1 MVHILRYLAEL
12 TMSLI
17 YAVVS
22 NKGGAGKTTLATLLA
37 GEYAL
42 DGRRVL
48 MVDADGRQ
56 NLAGWWKLCHAKGNV
71 PGNIEV
77 TIAATRKAVAETID
91 RYRDAFDV
99 ILVDAAGVDSVLQTT
114 IIRSSD
120 VVLSPVQ
127 PGIKEIE
134 AAGQTVAEVN
144 DINDRYGLSVI
155 HMNVRTRITLPGRS
169 LAAYRFIR
177 PFVAGLIE
185 ANYQTMLLQTELFER
200 NVYRDIQNGLGT
212 LQMQELTESVRKAR
226 LEVKALVEEIELR
239 RVAASDEV
247 AA

>member
-1 MVHILRYLAEL
+1 
-12 TMSLI
+12 MSLI

-127 PGIKEIE
+127 P
-134 AAGQTVAEVN
+134 
-144 DINDRYGLSVI
+144 
-155 HMNVRTRITLPGRS
+155 
-169 LAAYRFIR
+169 
-177 PFVAGLIE
+177 
-185 ANYQTMLLQTELFER
+185 
-200 NVYRDIQNGLGT
+200 
-212 LQMQELTESVRKAR
+212 
-226 LEVKALVEEIELR
+226 
-239 RVAASDEV
+239 
-247 AA
+247 